1 MGLDMFAFATGHEP
15 EEPVDFRDPE
25 RPQLL
30 HVWRKHPKLH
40 GWLGKLYL
48 AKGGKDCEFNC
59 VNLQL
64 SSGDLDRLEAAVHV
78 GAVGRKHVADDLA
91 FVAEAR
97 DCLARGLAVYY
108 TSWW

>member
-1 MGLDMFAFATGHEP
+1 MAFTIN
-15 EEPVDFRDPE
+15 R
-25 RPQLL
+25 
-30 HVWRKHPKLH
+30 
-40 GWLGKLYL
+40 L
-48 AKGGKDCEFNC
+48 ALKQSLAQEDC

-64 SSGDLDRLEAAVHV
+64 SSGDLDRLETAIRV